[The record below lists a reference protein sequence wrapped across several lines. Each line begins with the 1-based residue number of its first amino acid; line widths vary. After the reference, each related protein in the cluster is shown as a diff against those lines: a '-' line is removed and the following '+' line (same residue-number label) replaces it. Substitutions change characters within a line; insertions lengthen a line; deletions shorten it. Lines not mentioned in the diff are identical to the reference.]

1 MKKIDNSG
9 CFVNGGLPWNKGLTK
24 DTDSRLR
31 KPTKYSMHS
40 EPYIRNCPNCGIELK
55 YSTVYYFVNA
65 LNNNRQCNKCAN
77 TGKGWQT
84 GKYGYERTDVINK
97 KSSESHMGISYG
109 KLSDEHKQKISE
121 SNKGKIFSKEVKK
134 KMRISAINRIEE
146 RAGQLMPNYNTS
158 SILILEQKA
167 KELGI
172 TDLQHAEN
180 GGEYHIKE
188 LGYWVDGYSKEKNIV
203 IEYYEKHHN
212 KQKERDSQRQTEITE
227 FLKCEFII
235 LKEI

>member
-9 CFVNGGLPWNKGLTK
+9 CFVKGGLPWNRGLTK

-40 EPYIRNCPNCGIELK
+40 EPYIRNCPNCGTELK

-84 GKYGYERTDVINK
+84 GKYGYERIDVINK
-97 KSSESHMGISYG
+97 KS
-109 KLSDEHKQKISE
+109 
-121 SNKGKIFSKEVKK
+121 
-134 KMRISAINRIEE
+134 RISALNRIKN
-146 RAGQLMPNYNTS
+146 RVGQMSPNYNPTS
-158 SILILEQKA
+158 IPILEQKA

-188 LGYWVDGYSKEKNIV
+188 LGYWIDGYSKEKNIV
-203 IEYYEKHHN
+203 IEYYEPHHN
-212 KQKERDSQRQTEITE
+212 KQKERDSQRQTEIME

-235 LKEI
+235 LKKI

>member
-1 MKKIDNSG
+1 MRIYTNKNGKRQMKQIN
-9 CFVNGGLPWNKGLTK
+9 NGGQFVTGGVPWNKGLTK

-31 KPTKYSMHS
+31 KPTKYSMYS
-40 EPYIRNCPNCGIELK
+40 APYVRNCPICGIELT

-77 TGKGWQT
+77 MGKGWQT

-97 KSSESHMGISYG
+97 KSSESHTGNKNHFYG
-109 KLSDEHKQKISE
+109 KQHNNETR
-121 SNKGKIFSKEVKK
+121 G
-134 KMRISAINRIEE
+134 KMRISAINRIKE
-146 RAGQLMPNYNTS
+146 RVGQLMPNYNTS
-158 SILILEQKA
+158 SIPILEQKA

-180 GGEYHIKE
+180 GGEFYIKE

-203 IEYYEKHHN
+203 IEYYERYHD
-212 KQKERDSQRQTEITE
+212 KQKKRDSQRQEEIMNL
-227 FLKCEFII
+227 LKCEFII
-235 LKEI
+235 IKEL